1 VIRKISNSAR
11 KNIEDLDYEDQQKII
26 ARLESFQENPFKG
39 EVKKVKGKENIFRE
53 KIDDNRLYFRII
65 PESKTIDILLYDY
78 RGRIKKKTIQRLK

>member
-1 VIRKISNSAR
+1 MIRKISNSAR

-26 ARLESFQENPFKG
+26 ARLESLQENPFKG
-39 EVKKVKGKENIFRE
+39 EVKKVKGKENIYRE
-53 KIDDNRLYFRII
+53 KIDNNRLYFRII

>member
-1 VIRKISNSAR
+1 MIRKISNSAR

-26 ARLESFQENPFKG
+26 ARLESLQENPFKG

>member
-26 ARLESFQENPFKG
+26 ARLESLQENPFKG
-39 EVKKVKGKENIFRE
+39 EVKKVKGKENIYRE
-53 KIDDNRLYFRII
+53 KIDNNRLYFRII